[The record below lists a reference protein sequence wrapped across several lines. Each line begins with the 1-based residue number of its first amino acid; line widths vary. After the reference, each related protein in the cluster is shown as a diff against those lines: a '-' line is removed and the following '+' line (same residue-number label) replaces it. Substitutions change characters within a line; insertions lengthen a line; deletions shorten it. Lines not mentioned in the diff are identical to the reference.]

1 MRLATR
7 LCFLVLA
14 VSSASRG
21 QNQTATSELQ
31 TKNSTVPCHTD
42 SSQPTPTTLLPSSDA
57 PTTDTVPTP
66 TANRVESNSTLS
78 QTQATTRIQVSTTEE
93 VNSSSG
99 FWVTQTTTLPGSPVS
114 IATTG
119 YVILVLIVL
128 AIIFLCGI
136 IFFLRRASRTYSFDL
151 QRPPPSSHLNEP
163 IGTFE
168 PMCLDDLDQVVY
180 VDQVTPDGFSR
191 SSCANGT
198 APRSDKKAP
207 DDQTDTTRGAADA
220 SPQEEPGA
228 NAQDASSTSSTSG
241 SVSEDPVDKTASL
254 SNGIDLLM
262 DSTGEEEQNQAN
274 SPTVCPTDTFF
285 DVNLEVVAQS
295 EPSESPGENP

>member
-42 SSQPTPTTLLPSSDA
+42 SSQPTPTIPSSDA

-78 QTQATTRIQVSTTEE
+78 QTQATTRIQVNFGTTEE
-93 VNSSSG
+93 VNSGSG

-198 APRSDKKAP
+198 APRSDEKAP

>member
-31 TKNSTVPCHTD
+31 TKNSTD

>member
-1 MRLATR
+1 MTMQQCGGAKLRSLTQFLCAHGHQTLVRVHENLVGFKSQQRDTSNDEDPSQLWHNGGSQQRLR
-7 LCFLVLA
+7 IL
-14 VSSASRG
+14 G
-21 QNQTATSELQ
+21 D
-31 TKNSTVPCHTD
+31 TD
-42 SSQPTPTTLLPSSDA
+42 NHPARQ
-57 PTTDTVPTP
+57 
-66 TANRVESNSTLS
+66 
-78 QTQATTRIQVSTTEE
+78 
-93 VNSSSG
+93 SG
-99 FWVTQTTTLPGSPVS
+99 F
-114 IATTG
+114 
-119 YVILVLIVL
+119 
-128 AIIFLCGI
+128 
-136 IFFLRRASRTYSFDL
+136 YSDD
-151 QRPPPSSHLNEP
+151 RHLNEP

-198 APRSDKKAP
+198 APRSDEKAP